1 MEHNK
6 STRTLVAVVLIMVF
20 LSSFF
25 LMCPVSDE
33 QLQQPVQNG
42 FFFQEGLADLMA
54 GDADLRLRE
63 PAVKIRNE
71 MLQQADF
78 SGTIDLNAFLQ
89 CVFSVLGSVLLFIF
103 LWCLL
108 KQIVHFQHQMDGR
121 KWSAHSF

>member
-6 STRTLVAVVLIMVF
+6 STRMLVAMVLIMVF

-25 LMCPVSDE
+25 FMCPVSDE
-33 QLQQPVQNG
+33 QLRQPVQNG

-71 MLQQADF
+71 MMQQADF
-78 SGTIDLNAFLQ
+78 SGTIDLDAFLQ

-103 LWCLL
+103 VWCLL
-108 KQIVHFQHQMDGR
+108 KQILHFQHQMDGR
-121 KWSAHSF
+121 KRSAHSF

>member
-121 KWSAHSF
+121 KRSAHSF